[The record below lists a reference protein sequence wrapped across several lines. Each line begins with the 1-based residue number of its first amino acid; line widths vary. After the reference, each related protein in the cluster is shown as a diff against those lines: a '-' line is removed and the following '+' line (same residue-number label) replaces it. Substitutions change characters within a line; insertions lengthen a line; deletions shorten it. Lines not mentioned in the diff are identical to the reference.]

1 MIVWQ
6 GAIILMIVLF
16 SGGLKIINLHNFSP
30 SPAICIAMTGTRNC
44 TSQSFFD
51 DLGKRNEN
59 KIIQHNLEV
68 EI

>member
-1 MIVWQ
+1 MGYSLKNALAYAEI
-6 GAIILMIVLF
+6 
-16 SGGLKIINLHNFSP
+16 SPNKKIINLHNFSP
-30 SPAICIAMTGTRNC
+30 SPAICIAMTGPRNC

-51 DLGKRNEN
+51 DLGILNEN

>member
-1 MIVWQ
+1 MGYSLDNALAYAEI
-6 GAIILMIVLF
+6 
-16 SGGLKIINLHNFSP
+16 SPNKKIINLHNFSP
-30 SPAICIAMTGTRNC
+30 SPAICIAITGPRNC

-51 DLGKRNEN
+51 DLGTRNEN

>member
-1 MIVWQ
+1 MGYSLEDALAYAEI
-6 GAIILMIVLF
+6 
-16 SGGLKIINLHNFSP
+16 SPNKKIINLHNFSH

-51 DLGKRNEN
+51 DLGTRNEN
-59 KIIQHNLEV
+59 KINQHNLEV

>member
-1 MIVWQ
+1 MGYLLDYALAYAEI
-6 GAIILMIVLF
+6 
-16 SGGLKIINLHNFSP
+16 SPNKKIINLHNFSP
-30 SPAICIAMTGTRNC
+30 RPAICIAMTGPRNC

-51 DLGKRNEN
+51 DLGTRNEN

>member
-1 MIVWQ
+1 MGYTLDYALAYAEI
-6 GAIILMIVLF
+6 
-16 SGGLKIINLHNFSP
+16 SPNKKIINLHNFSR

>member
-1 MIVWQ
+1 MGYLLDNALAYAEI
-6 GAIILMIVLF
+6 
-16 SGGLKIINLHNFSP
+16 SPNKKIINLHNFSP
-30 SPAICIAMTGTRNC
+30 SPAICIAMTGPRNY

-51 DLGKRNEN
+51 DLGTRNEN